1 LRYSTWFEK
10 NFMVV
15 VSQPL
20 KTANNDYLTDRLLT
34 VQGSWEHFLLIRQG
48 FEQNSGARLF
58 YYEGV
63 IEILMPGQLHEIFS
77 SLIGCL
83 LMNFLAAQK
92 IAFVPTRSMTQERS
106 GVAAVQSDESYCFGA
121 AKPIPDL
128 AIEVVFTS
136 GGVNKLERYK
146 ALGVREVWFWED
158 GTLRLYYLR
167 EQGYE
172 QILQSELPE
181 LQKLDIELLKRC
193 ILIGET
199 DAGEAI
205 RLFNQGI

>member
-1 LRYSTWFEK
+1 
-10 NFMVV
+10 MVV
-15 VSQPL
+15 APQSLQ
-20 KTANNDYLTDRLLT
+20 TANNEYLTDRLLT
-34 VQGSWEHFLLIRQG
+34 IRGSWEHFGLIKQG
-48 FEQNSGARLF
+48 CEQNAGARIS
-58 YYEGV
+58 YYDGT

-83 LMNFLAAQK
+83 LMNFLSAQRVT
-92 IAFVPTRSMTQERS
+92 FVPTRSMTQERW
-106 GVAAVQSDESYCFGA
+106 GVAAVQADESYCLGS
-121 AKPIPDL
+121 AKSIPDL

-136 GGVNKLERYK
+136 GGVSKLDRYQ

-158 GTLRLYYLR
+158 GTLQLHHLR

-172 QILQSELPE
+172 QIYQSELPE
-181 LQKLDIELLKRC
+181 LQRLDLDLLKRC

-205 RLFNQGI
+205 RLFSQGISVQ

>member
-1 LRYSTWFEK
+1 
-10 NFMVV
+10 MVIA
-15 VSQPL
+15 SQPL
-20 KTANNDYLTDRLLT
+20 KTASNEYLTDRLLT
-34 VQGSWEHFLLIRQG
+34 VQGSWEHFVLLKQG

-58 YYEGV
+58 YYDGA

-83 LMNFLAAQK
+83 LMNFLATQK
-92 IAFVPTRSMTQERS
+92 ITFVPTRSMTQERR
-106 GVAAVQSDESYCFGA
+106 GVASAQADESYCLGA

-136 GGVNKLERYK
+136 GGVNKLERYQ

-158 GTLRLYYLR
+158 GTLQLHHLR

-172 QILQSELPE
+172 QILQSELAE
-181 LQKLDIELLKRC
+181 LQELDLELLKRC
-193 ILIGET
+193 ILMGET

-205 RLFNQGI
+205 RLFNQGG